1 MWIKQSYFSKVQKW
15 NYRAGSSSW
24 VHFKN
29 KENKGLT
36 AFQLHALKT
45 NTILYKQLSPF
56 LQLPL
61 SGYNIPV
68 IWRADGFAF
77 LRSSSPTQCNTDRT
91 LNEDKHRTYRC
102 AVVIVF
108 AFLDW
113 VTWQAFVSK
122 DSKKSSSALADIL
135 YKGSTVKQWCVCT
148 LKSSNYQTCNNR
160 QLDTTTQQTE
170 EAFFSNY

>member
-1 MWIKQSYFSKVQKW
+1 MWIKQSYFSKVQEW

-29 KENKGLT
+29 KQNKGLT
-36 AFQLHALKT
+36 AFQLHSLKT
-45 NTILYKQLSPF
+45 NTILY
-56 LQLPL
+56 
-61 SGYNIPV
+61 NISV
-68 IWRADGFAF
+68 IWTADGFAF
-77 LRSSSPTQCNTDRT
+77 LRRLSPTQCNTDRA

-135 YKGSTVKQWCVCT
+135 DKGSTVKQWCVCT